1 MYSAFTPN
9 PARVYAHTLCTRTAS
24 TTPHPTPPSPHT
36 VEVKRLSLAER
47 RTHPTLH
54 PEHRPPSPGFFAFSF
69 LHPSFP
75 PSRNSPFPD
84 ASSVCSPN
92 ALAHPLPR
100 SLDHSLS
107 CFLPPSNAFAH
118 SLRSLAPLPPPHS
131 LPTRHSRYCAGLR
144 HFTLDKTT
152 LRSMRKLH
160 KTIKARLDGHTVGWG
175 SENDR
180 RQRCYATLPGSRAKE
195 RLRAALNFHVSYYSG
210 KRARADESM
219 NWRSLLELDPS
230 NCPDDTMAALG
241 RVVDHAHNIVPDRYV
256 PCMWCVCV
264 CDGA

>member
-1 MYSAFTPN
+1 VYSAFTPN

-131 LPTRHSRYCAGLR
+131 LPTRSPLAPHSLPTRSPLAPHSPQPLLRRAPPLHARQDHATIHAQAAQDHQGPPRRPHGWLGLR
-144 HFTLDKTT
+144 ERPPPAL
-152 LRSMRKLH
+152 LRDASGLPRQGAPPRGAKLPRVLLQRE
-160 KTIKARLDGHTVGWG
+160 ARPRGREH
-175 SENDR
+175 
-180 RQRCYATLPGSRAKE
+180 
-195 RLRAALNFHVSYYSG
+195 
-210 KRARADESM
+210 
-219 NWRSLLELDPS
+219 ELAEP
-230 NCPDDTMAALG
+230 A
-241 RVVDHAHNIVPDRYV
+241 
-256 PCMWCVCV
+256 
-264 CDGA
+264 